1 MSTGLIRLA
10 LNRYK
15 ALTLDTTATVRRYFE
30 QKTNRLLFGNKRQQV
45 TRNYSTQTEGQV
57 ESVAEVLK
65 NKLADNQTQNILIAS
80 CKSTGSLRVN
90 IMGLVGSLM
99 MLAAGYNS
107 WYIFASFEGR
117 KRNRG
122 LESSFLNSVL
132 DIIQSPSFKIAICS
146 VIILVGF
153 GIFASTMMFTLRMV
167 NKLYLL
173 KGGQQI
179 GIITDGF
186 FGRNQ
191 TYRLNLNE
199 TSFKTTRRSKS
210 TMIVFKNKKHFFYYS
225 LNNVDSTFH
234 EKALF
239 DHYICK
245 QRF

>member
-10 LNRYK
+10 LNRYR
-15 ALTLDTTATVRRYFE
+15 ALTLDTTATIRRYVE
-30 QKTNRLLFGNKRQQV
+30 QKSSLLFGNKRPQV
-45 TRNYSTQTEGQV
+45 IKSNARRSSTLAEEENV
-57 ESVAEVLK
+57 SEVLK
-65 NKLADNQTQNILIAS
+65 SKLADNQTQNILIYS

-117 KRNRG
+117 KRNRA

-132 DIIQSPSFKIAICS
+132 DMIQSPSFKIAICS
-146 VIILVGF
+146 AIIVVGF
-153 GIFASTMMFTLRMV
+153 GIFAATMLFTLRMV

-186 FGRNQ
+186 FGRNH
-191 TYRLNLNE
+191 TYRLSLHD
-199 TSFKTTRRSKS
+199 TSFKATRPTKS
-210 TMIVFKNKKHFFYYS
+210 TMSAF
-225 LNNVDSTFH
+225 
-234 EKALF
+234 
-239 DHYICK
+239 
-245 QRF
+245 